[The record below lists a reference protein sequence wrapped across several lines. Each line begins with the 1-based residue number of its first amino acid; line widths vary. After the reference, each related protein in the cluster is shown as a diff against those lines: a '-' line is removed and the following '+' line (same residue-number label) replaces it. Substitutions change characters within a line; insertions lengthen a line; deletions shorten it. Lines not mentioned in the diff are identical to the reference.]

1 MKRVISV
8 LLIIFIFSSPLWA
21 KKSRFER
28 SLMKFKDELISSSE
42 GYDKENK
49 YLGKMKE
56 FITIFLKA
64 AEDRTLSK
72 GEMDKISLLYAK
84 LTEFLHIRRTKNV
97 DVDFKRVLSL
107 LKISDDN
114 IDYFFAM
121 RDRHLYSMRK
131 KRKMS
136 TSAEGIISR
145 YMTKGKDDTEKKILN
160 SRSDEKIAVRIK
172 SGEVENMLNKYYKNN
187 KKMDRDLPKRSEK
200 KKIEVDKTLDS
211 IFGE

>member
-1 MKRVISV
+1 
-8 LLIIFIFSSPLWA
+8 
-21 KKSRFER
+21 
-28 SLMKFKDELISSSE
+28 
-42 GYDKENK
+42 
-49 YLGKMKE
+49 
-56 FITIFLKA
+56 
-64 AEDRTLSK
+64 
-72 GEMDKISLLYAK
+72 
-84 LTEFLHIRRTKNV
+84 
-97 DVDFKRVLSL
+97 
-107 LKISDDN
+107 
-114 IDYFFAM
+114 
-121 RDRHLYSMRK
+121 MRK